1 MDKER
6 IDEFVSNNDWI
17 GTLILVIV
25 AIILISVLP

>member
-6 IDEFVSNNDWI
+6 IDEFVSRNDWI